1 MNLNNEKPYTEFFE
15 RCEELKEKTISFI
28 KKEVSSGKTIHA
40 YGASTKGN
48 TILQYYELN
57 NNLIDAIADRNPDK
71 WSRKTIGTNLKII
84 SEEESR
90 KSKPDYFFILPWHF
104 LDEFK
109 KREENFLNSGG
120 KFIVPLPDLQIIEK

>member
-1 MNLNNEKPYTEFFE
+1 MNLNSEQPYKEFFE
-15 RCEELKEKTISFI
+15 RCEKLKEKTILFI
-28 KKEVSSGKTIHA
+28 KKEVAAGKIIHA

-48 TILQYYELN
+48 TILQYYELDDK
-57 NNLIDAIADRNPDK
+57 LIDAIADRNPDK

-90 KSKPDYFFILPWHF
+90 VLKPDYFFILPWHF

-109 KREENFLNSGG
+109 KREKDFLNSGG
-120 KFIVPLPDLQIIEK
+120 KFIVPLPDLEIIEK